1 LKYPGLKAELLIPRL
16 PAALGS
22 LATNSAPEGGP
33 AAPLTSLDRPDRRAA
48 GGNRLPVGVEGP
60 VFAGEGRVL
69 AASME
74 K

>member
-1 LKYPGLKAELLIPRL
+1 LNAELLIPRL
-16 PAALGS
+16 PADVGS

-33 AAPLTSLDRPDRRAA
+33 VAPLTSLDRPDLRAA
-48 GGNRLPVGVEGP
+48 GGNLRPVGVAGP
-60 VFAGEGRVL
+60 VSAGEPLVL

>member
-1 LKYPGLKAELLIPRL
+1 MKAELLMPRL
-16 PAALGS
+16 PAAVGS

-48 GGNRLPVGVEGP
+48 GGKRRPVGVAGP
-60 VFAGEGRVL
+60 VLAGEGLVL
-69 AASME
+69 AASIE